1 MPWKERRAM
10 GLRMEFV
17 ERAKAGESIAAL
29 CREFKIS
36 RTTGHKW
43 QKRFETH
50 GYEGLEERS
59 RRPKSAPLAAGE
71 ELVLAVLEARDK
83 HARWGPRKLFTL
95 LRRRFG
101 DQTPSERTIARI
113 L

>member
-1 MPWKERRAM
+1 MPWKEGRAM

-36 RTTGHKW
+36 RTTGHKR
-43 QKRFETH
+43 QKRFATQ
-50 GYEGLEERS
+50 GYEGLEEQS
-59 RRPKSAPLAAGE
+59 RRPQAAPLATAE
-71 ELVLAVLEARDK
+71 DLVFAVLEARDK
-83 HARWGPRKLFTL
+83 HARWGPRKLYDL

-113 L
+113 